1 MVPCCPAADPKGPHD
16 RLRPRLLQPRP
27 RTRACRHPRR
37 PAPRRAQPAR
47 HHHHLHR
54 LRRRRDW
61 LLLAVHDQI
70 FVRCR
75 CAHEW
80 REPDLIRADFDRHY
94 VEPEHE
100 WDDFDTAM
108 RALAFDGLL
117 AGTTWNLD

>member
-1 MVPCCPAADPKGPHD
+1 MTDYDHD
-16 RLRPRLLQPRP
+16 FYN
-27 RTRACRHPRR
+27 
-37 PAPRRAQPAR
+37 PAPEPAR
-47 HHHHLHR
+47 AVIRAVPHPAELNPR
-54 LRRRRDW
+54 GITITCTGCGARRDW

-80 REPDLIRADFDRHY
+80 REPDLTRADFDRHY
-94 VEPEHE
+94 VEPEYE

>member
-1 MVPCCPAADPKGPHD
+1 MTDYDHD
-16 RLRPRLLQPRP
+16 FYN
-27 RTRACRHPRR
+27 
-37 PAPRRAQPAR
+37 PAPEPAR
-47 HHHHLHR
+47 AIIRAVPHPAELNPR
-54 LRRRRDW
+54 GITITCTGCGARRDW
-61 LLLAVHDQI
+61 LLLAVRDQI

-80 REPDLIRADFDRHY
+80 PEPDLTRADFDRHY